1 MRIIKLAVI
10 AAIFSGLFGCAS
22 GAKVENMAVMKKA
35 STSYPEQIQ
44 QNIGVEN
51 VIGGQ
56 ETNPLW
62 SSEISNDDFKE
73 ALKQSLNAQGLLAED
88 AQYEMEV
95 QLVNVDQPIFG
106 MNFTVTTEIRYILRN
121 KQDQSIVMDEK
132 ISAPFT
138 AGVGDAFVG
147 VERLRLANE
156 GSAKHNIEILLEKLN
171 TLNIDTQAISL
182 AE

>member
-1 MRIIKLAVI
+1 
-10 AAIFSGLFGCAS
+10 
-22 GAKVENMAVMKKA
+22 MAVTEKMT
-35 STSYPEQIQ
+35 TSYPEEIQ

-56 ETNPLW
+56 DTNPLW
-62 SSEISNDDFKE
+62 TSEISNDDFKQ

-106 MNFTVTTEIRYILRN
+106 LNFTVTTEIRYILRN

-132 ISAPFT
+132 ITAPFT
-138 AGVGDAFVG
+138 AGVGDAFVA
-147 VERLRLANE
+147 VQRLRLANE
-156 GSAKHNIEILLEKLN
+156 GSAKQNIQSLLEKLN
-171 TLNIDTQAISL
+171 ALDIQAQAISL

>member
-10 AAIFSGLFGCAS
+10 AAIFLGLFGCAS
-22 GAKVENMAVMKKA
+22 GAKVENMAVTEKMA
-35 STSYPEQIQ
+35 ASYPEEIQ

>member
-1 MRIIKLAVI
+1 MRFIKLAVI
-10 AAIFSGLFGCAS
+10 VAIFSGLIGCAS
-22 GAKVENMAVMKKA
+22 GAKVENMAVTEKMT
-35 STSYPEQIQ
+35 TSYPEEIQ

-56 ETNPLW
+56 DTNPLW
-62 SSEISNDDFKE
+62 TSEISNDDFKQ

-106 MNFTVTTEIRYILRN
+106 LNFTVTTEIRYILRN

-132 ISAPFT
+132 ITAPFT
-138 AGVGDAFVG
+138 AGVGDAFVA
-147 VERLRLANE
+147 VQRLRLANE
-156 GSAKHNIEILLEKLN
+156 GSAKQNIQSLLEKLN
-171 TLNIDTQAISL
+171 ALDIQAQAISL